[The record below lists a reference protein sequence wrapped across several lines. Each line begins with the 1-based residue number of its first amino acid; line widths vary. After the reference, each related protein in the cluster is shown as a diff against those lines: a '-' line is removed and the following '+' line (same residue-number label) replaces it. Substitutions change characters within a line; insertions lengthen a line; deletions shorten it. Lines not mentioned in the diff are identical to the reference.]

1 MREKDIQEQIIEA
14 TKRTTNI
21 RLFRNNVGNFFTG
34 KPIDKAHGIVT
45 LLNFRRV
52 KCGLHEGSAD
62 LIGWKK
68 ITITPDMVGK
78 EIAVFMS
85 VEVKNEKGKCS
96 EDQTMWKK
104 IVSKFGGISIVARSV
119 EDVLSGNLF
128 DI

>member
-1 MREKDIQEQIIEA
+1 MSETDIQEHIIKA
-14 TKRTTNI
+14 TKKTTDI

-34 KPIDKAHGIVT
+34 TPIDKAHEIVT
-45 LLNFRRV
+45 LMNFRRV

-68 ITITPDMVGK
+68 ITITPDMLGK

-85 VEVKNEKGKCS
+85 VEVKNKKGKCS
-96 EDQTMWKK
+96 EDQSMWGK

-119 EDVLSGNLF
+119 DDVLSGN
-128 DI
+128 